1 MKPALSV
8 ILFTVASGAGL
19 GLLIWLALMIV
30 IAAPLD
36 SRAFT
41 RALMIAAALI
51 TVGLLSSTLHLANPR
66 NAWQSFRR
74 FGSSWLSREAVFAV
88 LLYPVALAMAWS
100 VPRGGWLALL
110 LSSAVILLAAAILLS
125 TAMIYACLK
134 TVPHWNNWHTRNGL
148 PLFGLMSGGLLVLAC
163 WPMLLIERPV
173 RIIVIALLIAGLA
186 LKYSYYLSY
195 RRMGDSAP
203 SANEALKL
211 GIDAQTGQINAR
223 VRLLDVGHAHGTF
236 LTREFGYEVPR
247 TRVLWLRLMALS
259 LGFVLPIVVLL
270 WWPGLPLL
278 ALISCISG
286 LLVERWLFFAE
297 ARHVVRRYHGQSM
310 H

>member
-8 ILFTVASGAGL
+8 IVFTVASGAGL
-19 GLLIWLALMIV
+19 GLLIWLALMV
-30 IAAPLD
+30 AVTAPLEP
-36 SRAFT
+36 RALT
-41 RALMIAAALI
+41 RALLVAAALI

-66 NAWQSFRR
+66 HAWQSFRR
-74 FGSSWLSREAVFAV
+74 FASSWLSREAVFAV
-88 LLYPVALAMAWS
+88 LLYPAMLAMAWS
-100 VPRGGWLALL
+100 VPRGGWLAVT
-110 LSSAVILLAAAILLS
+110 LSATVVLLAAAVLLS

-134 TVPHWNNWHTRNGL
+134 TVPHWNNWHVRHGM
-148 PLFGLMSGGLLVLAC
+148 PLFGLMSGGLLVLVTS
-163 WPMLLIERPV
+163 PMMIIERPI
-173 RIIVIALLIAGLA
+173 RIIVIALLIGGFW
-186 LKYSYYLSY
+186 LKYHYYLSY
-195 RRMGDSAP
+195 RRIADAAP

-211 GIDAQTGQINAR
+211 GIDPQSGRINAR

-247 TRVLWLRLMALS
+247 ARVLWLRLCA
-259 LGFVLPIVVLL
+259 LGFGFALPVVMLL
-270 WWPGLPLL
+270 WWPRLPLL
-278 ALISCISG
+278 ALISCLSG